1 MKRSTQIGLAA
12 AGVVLVATYWSLSG
26 GETDDSLIYSNL
38 SECRAAN
45 LLGSSQ
51 CEQRFNEASAN
62 HLRDAKKFTSSAAC
76 EQEYGASGCQSAV
89 WNNAQVFIPALAGIM
104 LARQFMSGGG
114 AAQPLLPPT
123 SAACPPGTRQPGSGR
138 PECEQPARSS
148 SSSSSSSSGG
158 YYGGSSSRSRA
169 YTTTSGQAMVARN
182 ISSTGMAST
191 PSVASRGG
199 FGSSSRSYSSHSSS

>member
-26 GETDDSLIYSNL
+26 GETEDSLVYSNL
-38 SECRAAN
+38 AECRAAN
-45 LLGSSQ
+45 QLSASQ

-62 HLRDAKKFTSSAAC
+62 HLRDAKKFGSTAAC
-76 EQEYGASGCQSAV
+76 EQEFGAGGCQSAL
-89 WNNAQVFIPALAGIM
+89 WNGAQVVIPALAGVM

-114 AAQPLLPPT
+114 VAQPLLPPT
-123 SAACPPGTRQPGSGR
+123 NSACPPGSRQPGSGR
-138 PECEQPARSS
+138 PECEQPR

-158 YYGGSSSRSRA
+158 GSYSSSRSRA

-199 FGSSSRSYSSHSSS
+199 FGSTSRSFSSSSSS

>member
-12 AGVVLVATYWSLSG
+12 VGVVLVATYWSLSG
-26 GETDDSLIYSNL
+26 GETDDSLIYNNVA
-38 SECRAAN
+38 ECRAAGQ
-45 LLGSSQ
+45 LSASQ
-51 CEQRFNEASAN
+51 CDQRFNEASAN
-62 HLRDAKKFTSSAAC
+62 HLRDARKFTSTASC
-76 EQEYGASGCQSAV
+76 EQEYGAGGCQSAT
-89 WNNAQVFIPALAGIM
+89 WNNAAVAIPALAGIM
-104 LARQFMSGGG
+104 LARQFMQGGG
-114 AAQPLLPPT
+114 VAQPLLPPT

-138 PECEQPARSS
+138 PECEQQPRSS
-148 SSSSSSSSGG
+148 SSSSSGGG

-199 FGSSSRSYSSHSSS
+199 FGSTSRSFSSSSSS

>member
-26 GETDDSLIYSNL
+26 GETEDSLVYSNL
-38 SECRAAN
+38 AECRAAN
-45 LLGSSQ
+45 QLTASQ

-62 HLRDAKKFTSSAAC
+62 HLREAKKFTSTAAC
-76 EQEYGASGCQSAV
+76 EQEFGSGGCQSAV
-89 WNNAQVFIPALAGIM
+89 WNGAQVVIPALAGIM

-123 SAACPPGTRQPGSGR
+123 NSACPAGTRQPGSGR
-138 PECEQPARSS
+138 PECEQQPR

-158 YYGGSSSRSRA
+158 SYGGSSSSSRSRA

-199 FGSSSRSYSSHSSS
+199 FGSTSRSFSSSSSS

>member
-26 GETDDSLIYSNL
+26 GETEDSLVYSNL
-38 SECRAAN
+38 AECRAAN
-45 LLGSSQ
+45 QLTASQ

-62 HLRDAKKFTSSAAC
+62 HLREAKKFTSTAAC
-76 EQEYGASGCQSAV
+76 EQEFGSGGCQSAV
-89 WNNAQVFIPALAGIM
+89 WNGAQVVIPALAGIM

-123 SAACPPGTRQPGSGR
+123 NSACPPGTRQPGSGR
-138 PECEQPARSS
+138 PECEQPPR

-158 YYGGSSSRSRA
+158 SYGGSSSSRSRA

-199 FGSSSRSYSSHSSS
+199 FGSTSRSFSSSSSS

>member
-12 AGVVLVATYWSLSG
+12 VGVVLVASYWSLSG
-26 GETDDSLIYSNL
+26 GETDDSLIYSNVA
-38 SECRAAN
+38 ECRAGNQLSA
-45 LLGSSQ
+45 SQ
-51 CEQRFNEASAN
+51 CEQRFNEAAAN
-62 HLRDAKKFTSSAAC
+62 HLREARKFGSTAAC
-76 EQEYGASGCQSAV
+76 EQEYGNGGCQSAV
-89 WNNAQVFIPALAGIM
+89 WNGAQVAIPALAGIM
-104 LARQFMSGGG
+104 LARQFMAGGG

-123 SAACPPGTRQPGSGR
+123 SSACPPGTRQPGSGR
-138 PECEQPARSS
+138 PECEQPARSAS
-148 SSSSSSSSGG
+148 SSSSSSSG

-199 FGSSSRSYSSHSSS
+199 FGSSSRSYSSSSSS

>member
-26 GETDDSLIYSNL
+26 GETEDSLVYNNVA
-38 SECRAAN
+38 ECRAAN
-45 LLGSSQ
+45 QLNASQ

-62 HLRDAKKFTSSAAC
+62 HLRDAKKFGSNAAC
-76 EQEYGASGCQSAV
+76 EQEFGAGGCQSAV
-89 WNNAQVFIPALAGIM
+89 WNGAQVVIPALAGIM
-104 LARQFMSGGG
+104 LARQFMYGGG
-114 AAQPLLPPT
+114 TAQPLLPPT
-123 SAACPPGTRQPGSGR
+123 SSTCPPGTRQPGSGR
-138 PECEQPARSS
+138 PECEQQPR
-148 SSSSSSSSGG
+148 SSSSSSGG
-158 YYGGSSSRSRA
+158 YYGGSSGRSRA

-199 FGSSSRSYSSHSSS
+199 FGSSSRSFFSSSS

>member
-12 AGVVLVATYWSLSG
+12 AGVVLVASYWSLSG
-26 GETDDSLIYSNL
+26 GETDDSLVYNNVA
-38 SECRAAN
+38 ECRAAN
-45 LLGSSQ
+45 QLTASQ

-62 HLRDAKKFTSSAAC
+62 HLRDAKKFGSTAAC
-76 EQEYGASGCQSAV
+76 EQEYGSGGCQSAV
-89 WNNAQVFIPALAGIM
+89 WNGAQVAIPALAGIM

-148 SSSSSSSSGG
+148 SSSSGSGG

>member
-26 GETDDSLIYSNL
+26 GETEDSLIYSNL

-45 LLGSSQ
+45 QLSASQ
-51 CEQRFNEASAN
+51 CEQRFSEASAN
-62 HLRDAKKFTSSAAC
+62 HLRDAKKFGSVAAC
-76 EQEYGASGCQSAV
+76 EQEFGSGGCQSAV
-89 WNNAQVFIPALAGIM
+89 WNGAQVVIPALAGIM

-123 SAACPPGTRQPGSGR
+123 GAVCPPGTRQPGSGR

-148 SSSSSSSSGG
+148 SSSSSGG
-158 YYGGSSSRSRA
+158 YYGGSSSRARA
-169 YTTTSGQAMVARN
+169 YTTTSGQPLVARN

-199 FGSSSRSYSSHSSS
+199 FGSTSRSFFSSSSS

>member
-12 AGVVLVATYWSLSG
+12 VGVVLVATYWSLSG
-26 GETDDSLIYSNL
+26 GETDDSLIYNNL
-38 SECRAAN
+38 AECRAAN
-45 LLGSSQ
+45 QLSASQ

-62 HLRDAKKFTSSAAC
+62 HLRDAKKFTSSASC
-76 EQEYGASGCQSAV
+76 EQEFGASGCQSAV

-114 AAQPLLPPT
+114 AAQALLPPT
-123 SAACPPGTRQPGSGR
+123 SSACPPGTRQAGSGR

-148 SSSSSSSSGG
+148 SSSSSG

-182 ISSTGMAST
+182 IASTGMAST

-199 FGSSSRSYSSHSSS
+199 FGSSSRSFFSSSSS

>member
-26 GETDDSLIYSNL
+26 GETEDSLVYNNVA
-38 SECRAAN
+38 ECRAAN
-45 LLGSSQ
+45 QLSASQ

-62 HLRDAKKFTSSAAC
+62 HLRDTKKFTSTAAC
-76 EQEYGASGCQSAV
+76 EQEFGSGGCQSAV
-89 WNNAQVFIPALAGIM
+89 WNGAQVVIPALAGIM

-123 SAACPPGTRQPGSGR
+123 SAACPPGTRQPGSPR
-138 PECEQPARSS
+138 PECQQQQPR
-148 SSSSSSSSGG
+148 SSSSSSSGG
-158 YYGGSSSRSRA
+158 YYGGSSSRA

-199 FGSSSRSYSSHSSS
+199 FGSSSRSFSSSSSS

>member
-12 AGVVLVATYWSLSG
+12 VGVVLVATYWSLSG
-26 GETDDSLIYSNL
+26 GETDDSLVYNNVA
-38 SECRAAN
+38 ECRAAN
-45 LLGSSQ
+45 QLSASQ

-62 HLRDAKKFTSSAAC
+62 HLRDAKKFTSSASC
-76 EQEYGASGCQSAV
+76 EQEFGASGCQSAT

-114 AAQPLLPPT
+114 AAQALLPPT
-123 SAACPPGTRQPGSGR
+123 SSACPPGTRQPGSGR
-138 PECEQPARSS
+138 PECEQPAR
-148 SSSSSSSSGG
+148 SSSSSGG

-199 FGSSSRSYSSHSSS
+199 FGSSSRSFSSFSSS

>member
-12 AGVVLVATYWSLSG
+12 AGVVLVASYWSLSG
-26 GETDDSLIYSNL
+26 GETDDSLIYSNVA
-38 SECRAAN
+38 ECRAAN
-45 LLGSSQ
+45 QLTASQ

-62 HLRDAKKFTSSAAC
+62 HLRDAKKFGSTAAC
-76 EQEYGASGCQSAV
+76 EQEYGSGGCQSAV
-89 WNNAQVFIPALAGIM
+89 WNNAQVAIPALAGIM

-123 SAACPPGTRQPGSGR
+123 NSACPPGTRQPGSPR
-138 PECEQPARSS
+138 PECQQPTRT
-148 SSSSSSSSGG
+148 SSSSSGSSG